1 MSGKENSGKKWAGC
15 PFISIGVF
23 FALLLFYILY
33 TLNVNKSANIW
44 VGVILYLS
52 SLFISLVVWYYG
64 TTLACSMN
72 ILRDLSKIKPQCIT
86 LVTLELIALVLLFPK
101 YFILFTVIFV
111 ICFMC
116 VFNYRGEKIVKVI
129 TDKICFITKHILE
142 IISESLIN
150 LLLVGAIL
158 VLYALATYEL
168 ISEIYMM
175 LSKVSDFILL
185 ILAILVILAIV
196 FLASTKFFYT
206 EYECWRK
213 RVRANIEEWFL
224 NDNFFWKALLWSA
237 TFLLLFTFVLVTVII
252 LYYKHNS
259 GYEFLV
265 NLITNKDLFEW
276 TFNLFLFTFFALI
289 ISVIGQFLSKDKSKV
304 TENKNISKEVHKD
317 KVDENPKTDGGK
329 DSEFLFYMLSV
340 KVLIIW
346 ALVLIVSYALTRTF
360 ILNVIQYSS
369 NTCICKSGLAL
380 CYIDKCASCVNS
392 IKTVK
397 NNNMLII
404 SIFWISIYYAIFI
417 TIYYYFIKK
426 FLEVINF
433 AMPVHRLQM
442 KIEVLS
448 RSPLNKNTLRLWNT
462 IWRNEE
468 FGNALK
474 EGVFLSDF
482 VPEIVYHKKYFQLK
496 DQVSVAA
503 DALRGFSEN
512 IDKRYSEALAREVLN
527 IVPRNRRI
535 PPKRLPEYLVD
546 ALNAYKDIVC
556 GDKLVCEEPDF
567 GISFY
572 KGFFRSKANEFLP
585 KYQYLDELI
594 YQILVTL
601 RKSIEKLRND
611 KYFEKHDESRKI
623 LCDKFNDFIKKIMN
637 LKCDKLESALKTES
651 AKKWIK
657 EAGNLLEEVAD
668 NNADNNK
675 DINVN
680 NNRSTLTPNF
690 TKSVQALKEGNIDTD
705 ALEKVLEK
713 WTEICK

>member
-1 MSGKENSGKKWAGC
+1 MSEEGNNGKKWTVC

-23 FALLLFYILY
+23 FALLLFYVLY

-72 ILRDLSKIKPQCIT
+72 ILRDLSKIKPQCIA

-111 ICFMC
+111 IYFIC

-129 TDKICFITKHILE
+129 TDEICFITKYILKT
-142 IISESLIN
+142 ISKSLLN

-158 VLYALATYEL
+158 VLCVLAIYKL
-168 ISEIYMM
+168 ISEVCMM
-175 LSKVSDFILL
+175 LSKISGFTLL
-185 ILAILVILAIV
+185 ILAILAILAIV

-252 LYYKHNS
+252 LYYKHNP

-265 NLITNKDLFEW
+265 NLVTNKDLFEW

-289 ISVIGQFLSKDKSKV
+289 ISVLGQLFSGNSNKTKSP
-304 TENKNISKEVHKD
+304 D
-317 KVDENPKTDGGK
+317 

-340 KVLIIW
+340 RALII
-346 ALVLIVSYALTRTF
+346 LSIVLIVAYALARTF
-360 ILNVIQYSS
+360 ILSTMQHLS
-369 NTCICKSGLAL
+369 AL
-380 CYIDKCASCVNS
+380 YAYKNHLIPCCIDKYIACVNS
-392 IKTVK
+392 VG

-417 TIYYYFIKK
+417 TIFYYFLKK
-426 FLEVINF
+426 FFEVISF
-433 AMPVHRLQM
+433 TMPAYRLQTKM
-442 KIEVLS
+442 EVLS
-448 RSPLNKNTLRLWNT
+448 RSPLNKDTSRLWNT
-462 IWRNEE
+462 FWRNEKFE
-468 FGNALK
+468 DALK
-474 EGVFLSDF
+474 EGIFLSDF

-503 DALRGFSEN
+503 DALRGFSDN

-527 IVPRNRRI
+527 IVPRRFTQ
-535 PPKRLPEYLVD
+535 PKRLPEYLVEV
-546 ALNAYKDIVC
+546 LNAYKDIVC
-556 GDKLVCEEPDF
+556 DDKLVCEEPDF

-572 KGFFRSKANEFLP
+572 KVFFKSEANEFLP

-594 YQILVTL
+594 YQILYTL
-601 RKSIEKLRND
+601 RKSIRKLRND
-611 KYFEKHDESRKI
+611 GYFKKHDESRKI
-623 LCDKFNDFIKKIMN
+623 LWEKFNKFVDTLGNLECVSNKGKKR
-637 LKCDKLESALKTES
+637 LRDALKTES

-668 NNADNNK
+668 NNK

-680 NNRSTLTPNF
+680 NNRSTLTFNF
-690 TKSVQALKEGNIDTD
+690 TKAVQELKNGNIDTD
-705 ALEKVLEK
+705 VLKKVLEK
-713 WTEICK
+713 WTEICKQDSAKQDNTKQS